1 MQVTSQLQGDEIQV
15 AVTGMVNTDTS
26 PQLRQVMDGL
36 WTQAVKTVQLD
47 LSDVTYLSSAGV
59 SLLLE
64 TRQRVQRQQGRLL
77 IPRASPH
84 VREVLQTCRLADLLL
99 T

>member
-1 MQVTSQLQGDEIQV
+1 MQVTSQVQGDEIQV

-26 PQLRQVMDGL
+26 PQLRQVLDGL
-36 WTQAVKTVQLD
+36 WTQAVKTVELD
-47 LSDVTYLSSAGV
+47 LSNVTYLSSAGV

-64 TRQRVQRQQGRLL
+64 TRTRVLRQQGRLS
-77 IPRASPH
+77 IPRASVH
-84 VREVLQTCRLADLLL
+84 VREVLETCRLADLLL